1 MTGIDSNLGAK
12 IVQNIEIMEGA
23 TAYIYGPIDTLL
35 SKEVAR
41 IFGSKQKQ
49 FGWEGEQ
56 DEEDIASNWIAPAEW
71 MNPGAKKKEF
81 DLRIEFGAMG
91 PVDDISYWLSHFCGV
106 AGTGV
111 GVYLVAG
118 LSTTR
123 LKALIRR
130 EDELSKDLL
139 EQGLRFDADN
149 EAYVMPVRID
159 RDSLAQGFADEDIEA
174 ALAPFSEAL
183 EKIHGARATL
193 DRFVEAIRGN

>member
-23 TAYIYGPIDTLL
+23 TTYIYGPIDAML
-35 SKEVAR
+35 SKEIAR
-41 IFGSKQKQ
+41 IFDSKQRQ

-56 DEEDIASNWIAPAEW
+56 DEENIDNNWIAPAEW
-71 MNPGAKKKEF
+71 MSADAKKKEF
-81 DLRIEFGAMG
+81 DLKIQFGATG

-111 GVYLVAG
+111 GVCLDAG
-118 LSTTR
+118 LSPTK
-123 LKALIRR
+123 LKALIKR
-130 EDELSKDLL
+130 EEQLPKDLL
-139 EQGLRFDADN
+139 QQGLKFDADN
-149 EAYVMPVRID
+149 DAYVMPVRID
-159 RDSLAQGFADEDIEA
+159 RDALAQGFADQDIET

-183 EKIHGARATL
+183 EKIHRARATL

>member
-23 TAYIYGPIDTLL
+23 TTYVDGPISTTL

-56 DEEDIASNWIAPAEW
+56 DEEDIESNWIAPAEW
-71 MNPGAKKKEF
+71 MSPGSKKREF
-81 DLRIEFGAMG
+81 DLRFKFGATG
-91 PVDDISYWLSHFCGV
+91 PVDDINHWLSHFCGV

-118 LSTTR
+118 LTATK
-123 LKALIRR
+123 LKALIKR
-130 EDELSKDLL
+130 EEQLPKDLL
-139 EQGLRFDADN
+139 QQGLKFDADN
-149 EAYVMPVRID
+149 DAYVLPVRID
-159 RDSLAQGFADEDIEA
+159 RDALAQGFADEDLEA

-183 EKIHGARATL
+183 EKLHRARATC
-193 DRFVEAIRGN
+193 DRFIEAIRGN